1 MDCGYRERK
10 DGGSTGA
17 QVRELKG
24 IACDVDKCMIF
35 HSCPERFDD
44 LAIRR
49 TSEIALLVPV

>member
-1 MDCGYRERK
+1 M
-10 DGGSTGA
+10 
-17 QVRELKG
+17 RELKG